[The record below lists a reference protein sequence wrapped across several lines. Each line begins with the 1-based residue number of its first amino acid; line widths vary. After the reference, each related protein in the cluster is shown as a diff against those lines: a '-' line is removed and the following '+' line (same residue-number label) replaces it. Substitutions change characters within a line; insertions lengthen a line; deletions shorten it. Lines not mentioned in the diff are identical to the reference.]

1 MKIIFSKME
10 TSVYIGTS
18 LDGFIARKDGEIEW
32 LEQFA
37 DEEAMRSF
45 EEFNTRIDAMV
56 IGRGTFEKVLTFP
69 TWPYHKEVFV
79 LSTSIK
85 QVPDAFKEKVS
96 ILSMQPA
103 EVLKFLSDKGYSR
116 IYVDGGNVIQSFL
129 KKDLIDELIV
139 ATVPVLI
146 GSGIPLFGLLNHDLP
161 FQHIRTETFSNG
173 LVRSYYK
180 RKK

>member
-1 MKIIFSKME
+1 ME
-10 TSVYIGTS
+10 TSIYMGTS

-37 DEEAMRSF
+37 DEEAMRSY
-45 EEFNTRIDAMV
+45 EEFIKKIDAMV

-79 LSTSIK
+79 LTTSIK

-103 EVLKFLSDKGYSR
+103 EVLKFLSDKGFSG
-116 IYVDGGNVIQSFL
+116 IYVDGGKVIQ
-129 KKDLIDELIV
+129 
-139 ATVPVLI
+139 
-146 GSGIPLFGLLNHDLP
+146 
-161 FQHIRTETFSNG
+161 
-173 LVRSYYK
+173 
-180 RKK
+180 